1 MLYKRDII
9 WVNYELY
16 PVLCM
21 ILYLFLVL
29 LYCMLMALSKVDNIM
44 LFSLY
49 ISLEPLE
56 KKLADG
62 FGLPFPQAVSSSYT
76 HTNPVVWLIE
86 VGKSRYIYPIRIHI
100 KLVGLN
106 TCVVLRSWVDFA
118 TPKLC
123 ALAIFPPTTPFRHK
137 HTHVHVHNLLHLVEN
152 ITGLGNEE
160 ERKERVGL

>member
-9 WVNYELY
+9 WANYELY

-29 LYCMLMALSKVDNIM
+29 LYFMLMALSKVDNNK

-62 FGLPFPQAVSSSYT
+62 FGLPFRR
-76 HTNPVVWLIE
+76 L
-86 VGKSRYIYPIRIHI
+86 
-100 KLVGLN
+100 
-106 TCVVLRSWVDFA
+106 
-118 TPKLC
+118 
-123 ALAIFPPTTPFRHK
+123 
-137 HTHVHVHNLLHLVEN
+137 
-152 ITGLGNEE
+152 
-160 ERKERVGL
+160 